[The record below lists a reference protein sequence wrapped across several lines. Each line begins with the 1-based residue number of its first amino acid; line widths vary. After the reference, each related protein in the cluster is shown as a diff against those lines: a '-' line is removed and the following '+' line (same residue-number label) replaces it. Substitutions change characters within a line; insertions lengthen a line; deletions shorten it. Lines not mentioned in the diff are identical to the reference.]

1 VECGHAATAARLVT
15 TQVTT
20 MTAVVQDRYGAA
32 DDVLRVAVT
41 DRPVI
46 GDDEVLLRV
55 HAAGVDRG
63 V

>member
-1 VECGHAATAARLVT
+1 MECGHAATAARL
-15 TQVTT
+15 VTT